1 MEEYIRSFGI
11 GCSEYGLGKR
21 IKRQGL
27 FIRIIQQFAVYLEAH
42 SGGRTSSPP
51 HTYINPLSVRASN
64 VTSDPSD
71 GITSDNASML
81 VLPSLSELSVN
92 RGLSYDRLYVPRIN
106 QVWREVDRTSK
117 CYGIFF
123 GFNLSLGRVLQTAH
137 RAKRW
142 VSNTRCNTASL

>member
-21 IKRQGL
+21 IERQGL

-71 GITSDNASML
+71 GITSDNASI
-81 VLPSLSELSVN
+81 
-92 RGLSYDRLYVPRIN
+92 LYVPRIN
-106 QVWREVDRTSK
+106 QVWREVDRTSQ